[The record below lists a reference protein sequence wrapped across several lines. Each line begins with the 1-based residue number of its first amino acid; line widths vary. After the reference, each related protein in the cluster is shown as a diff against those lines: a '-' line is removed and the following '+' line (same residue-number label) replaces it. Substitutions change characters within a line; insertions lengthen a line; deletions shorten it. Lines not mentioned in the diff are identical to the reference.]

1 MNDRKEQGYKLLF
14 VLFLGGGMLCK
25 RLIEINLHFC
35 HLLCL
40 GLFYKIFKTEQH
52 SENYKF
58 WSIEKDISR
67 SYHYFISIYK
77 CPQYHFCN
85 FKAMETV

>member
-14 VLFLGGGMLCK
+14 VLFWGGNTMQETDWNKFTFLSSS
-25 RLIEINLHFC
+25 LFI
-35 HLLCL
+35 
-40 GLFYKIFKTEQH
+40 GLFYKILKTEQN